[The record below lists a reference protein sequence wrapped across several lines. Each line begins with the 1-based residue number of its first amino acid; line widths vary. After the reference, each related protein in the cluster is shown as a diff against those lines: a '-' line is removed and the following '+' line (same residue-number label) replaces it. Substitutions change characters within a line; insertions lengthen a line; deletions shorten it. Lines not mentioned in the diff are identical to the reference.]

1 MPNPRGN
8 PDFGVKYRF
17 DYGRDQP
24 LTEQVKAVVS
34 PCVKEE
40 LLKLASARNCTV
52 PDLIREAL
60 NTYLANQKIEN
71 ISA

>member
-1 MPNPRGN
+1 MANPHGN

-17 DYGRDQP
+17 DYGRDEP

-34 PCVKEE
+34 PTVKEE
-40 LLKLASARNCTV
+40 LRQLASARNCTV

-60 NTYLANQKIEN
+60 NVYLANQKIEN
-71 ISA
+71 VSA